1 MKVLVTGA
9 SGFVG
14 SHICE
19 LLDSLKYEVY
29 ALVRDPKKMEDV
41 EFKGKVIQGDL
52 NASSYHDFMSQLPS
66 DLDAIIHTAGLVHSF
81 DEDLFYQANTEPSVR
96 LLKSARNFKPRNGK
110 HLKFIF
116 ISSLAAMGPSKRGK
130 PLTEKSWPKPVSH
143 YGKSKL
149 RAEQEMHMLID
160 KYHHADLVILRP
172 PMIIGPRDTGVLEIF
187 KMVKKG
193 VLLNTGVEAKKK
205 EYSFISVFD
214 FARLAERALKLKTPG
229 YKVYLTAH
237 PRIITLEELVNETKS
252 ILERNKVMHLQLPF
266 FMLKT
271 AAQFLSALNKLRP
284 VNARLT
290 PDKLKEIAPSSWT
303 CTSEKLEKD
312 FQYRFEDSLRS
323 ILEQTILDYQKRGWL

>member
-19 LLDSLKYEVY
+19 LLDSLNYEVY
-29 ALVRDPKKMEDV
+29 ALVRDPKKMEGLQ
-41 EFKGKVIQGDL
+41 FKGKIIQGDL

-66 DLDAIIHTAGLVHSF
+66 DLDALIHTAGIVHSF
-81 DEDLFYQANTEPSVR
+81 DEELFYQVNTEPSVR
-96 LLKSARNFKPRNGK
+96 LLKAVRNFKPRSGR
-110 HLKFIF
+110 HFKFIF
-116 ISSLAAMGPSKRGK
+116 VSSLAAMGPSKRGK
-130 PLTEKSWPKPVSH
+130 PLSEKSWPKPVSH

-193 VLLNTGVEAKKK
+193 ILLNTGALASKK

-214 FARLAERALKLKTPG
+214 FAKLTERALKLKAPG

-237 PRIITLEELVNETKS
+237 PRIITLEELVNESK
-252 ILERNKVMHLQLPF
+252 ILLERNKVRQLQLPF
-266 FMLKT
+266 FVLKT
-271 AAQFLSALNKLRP
+271 AAQLLSTLNNFSP

-303 CTSEKLEKD
+303 CASEKLEKD

-323 ILEQTILDYQKRGWL
+323 ILEQTISDYQKRGWL